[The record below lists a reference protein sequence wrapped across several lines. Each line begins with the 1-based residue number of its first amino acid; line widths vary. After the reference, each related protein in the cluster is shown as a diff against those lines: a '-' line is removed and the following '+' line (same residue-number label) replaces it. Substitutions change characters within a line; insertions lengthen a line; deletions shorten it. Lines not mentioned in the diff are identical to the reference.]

1 MPQLSL
7 YINFSDLHSIVEA
20 LPLSFMLQ
28 PHLVLQQK
36 E

>member
-20 LPLSFMLQ
+20 LSLSLF
-28 PHLVLQQK
+28 HAAASFSFAAK
-36 E
+36 